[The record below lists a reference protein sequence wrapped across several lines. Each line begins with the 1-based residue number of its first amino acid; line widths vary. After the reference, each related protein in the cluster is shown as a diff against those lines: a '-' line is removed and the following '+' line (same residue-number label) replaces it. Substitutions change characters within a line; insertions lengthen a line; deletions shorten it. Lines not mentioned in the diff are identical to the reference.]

1 MHPKMHS
8 MQQKHLFLFKIKQSS
23 EMCLSL
29 APYELKGVSMPKIQD
44 GVTKWKYK
52 KSLGCYYLCHAIT
65 ISVAQTAQMTGLC
78 PVEPTR
84 STESDFSEE
93 LTYACQNPDTS
104 FLNPSAVFPIIL
116 GNTDIFRYRGKSC
129 GPHCLQG
136 THVGQECMTLRPRCL
151 DFFKGDVKQ
160 RAHLASESHWYFASS
175 PRAAFSSVCC

>member
-8 MQQKHLFLFKIKQSS
+8 MQQKHLFLFKNKQSS

-104 FLNPSAVFPIIL
+104 FLNPSAVFFSPSFWVTLIYL
-116 GNTDIFRYRGKSC
+116 GIGESPVAPTVCKELTWDRNAWRYA
-129 GPHCLQG
+129 QG
-136 THVGQECMTLRPRCL
+136 AWT
-151 DFFKGDVKQ
+151 
-160 RAHLASESHWYFASS
+160 SS
-175 PRAAFSSVCC
+175 REM